1 MDEFSSGHVFDGV
14 FQVAYFVPDIQA
26 GMEWWTAQLGV
37 GPWFVIDRIGD
48 TGVTYRG
55 KPSEAE
61 FTIAL
66 AYSGCLN
73 IELIQTLDD
82 RPSIYREAREKR
94 GYGFHHVAIAMS
106 GLEEAVA
113 VRQARGSAVLHHS
126 PTPGGGQVYFFDGGD
141 DGPGLIE
148 LVEDVPVTREIF
160 TEIWR
165 ASLDWDGSRPRRDF
179 VEVLAAAGLE
189 TSG

>member
-1 MDEFSSGHVFDGV
+1 MDESPFGHPVDGV
-14 FQVAYFVPDIQA
+14 FQIAYFVPDIQA
-26 GMEWWTAQLGV
+26 GMEWWTAQVGA
-37 GPWFVIDRIGD
+37 GPWFVIDRIGA

-55 KPSEAE
+55 KPSDAE

-66 AYSGCLN
+66 AYSGRLN

-82 RPSIYREAREKR
+82 RPSIYKEAREKR
-94 GYGFHHVAIAMS
+94 GYGFHHIAQLVPE
-106 GLEEAVA
+106 LEVAVA
-113 VRQARGSAVLHHS
+113 DFQARGFTVLHHS
-126 PTPGGGQVYFFDGGD
+126 PIPGGGHVYFFDGGD

-148 LVEDVPVTREIF
+148 LVEDAPATREIF

-165 ASLDWDGSRPRRDF
+165 ASLGWDGSNPRRD
-179 VEVLAAAGLE
+179 LAEILGAAGQE